1 MAAAAAPGSNAL
13 TQNYDK
19 AREDYARAQEQM
31 LATAAELDRLQKELQ
46 KSQQAVLERERALME
61 AAVKDGITATTATAA
76 MVALN
81 PAAAAKVA
89 NVPVPYDE
97 M

>member
-13 TQNYDK
+13 TLNYDK

-46 KSQQAVLERERALME
+46 ESQQAVLERERALME
-61 AAVKDGITATTATAA
+61 AAVKDSVSPATLIQR
-76 MVALN
+76 ALN
-81 PAAAAKVA
+81 VAHCRAASVKS
-89 NVPVPYDE
+89 YI
-97 M
+97 